1 MKTTLLISFLLV
13 ESTIS
18 FLSPS
23 ITSFPWSRQRTQQQ
37 LHRSSSS
44 SSSSNNNNRRKIL
57 VLQHTSNRYHNAERR
72 APFAYYLERD
82 FRELKEKLR
91 RDLLQLKHKQTKVVQ
106 DEQDLLQQTIN
117 VTEFERFAEEMD
129 VELKEKNLE
138 QAHTVVQQAQDL
150 KQRARSETE
159 WAIARIALLQSMMEP
174 DHRDLDSFLLLRQ
187 AAFDL
192 KQCQE
197 WLERSQSM
205 ERKAVEEE
213 TEAED
218 LLRSLKERES
228 HLKEILASA
237 DPMTLQHWTEDELT
251 QHLTHT
257 HTSRCFKPRLW
268 IGNTA
273 IVGNNS
279 NKT

>member
-1 MKTTLLISFLLV
+1 
-13 ESTIS
+13 
-18 FLSPS
+18 
-23 ITSFPWSRQRTQQQ
+23 
-37 LHRSSSS
+37 
-44 SSSSNNNNRRKIL
+44 
-57 VLQHTSNRYHNAERR
+57 
-72 APFAYYLERD
+72 LERD